1 MSKRVTTVD
10 NSPQKWSYTF
20 IEGKDIDLWLS
31 AEDESKIAGGRKSSK
46 EYKIL
51 FEHSKTISVDIEHVR
66 AVFRDRVL
74 NQATDGIQGETSF
87 FVVTDVF
94 AVDKVR
100 CESSKRVDDHLEA
113 KFNFRKGPGRL
124 PGMGMNARRNRTAEI
139 SQSSDTQIALYMK
152 CVEVK
157 YDPTT
162 EKISEIV
169 RCDPSTFRNSYTV
182 MDSRSHFPRYQYV
195 NNGSLIACKLTIF
208 GGTKTSADVFLR
220 LVDQDE
226 NWSDEIRFKNPWWR
240 RRFTADAGGYSEVVR
255 VQYRDT
261 DGPNNNGQ
269 SPGDLVSK
277 VKVWHDNSG
286 FSPGW
291 FLKKVVVQN
300 LKTGLQQEFP
310 FYRWLS
316 RGRDDNRIAREV
328 AMNGSGDG
336 QVRIYKVRGTTVDKW
351 SAASS
356 SPVVVRLDGNLGQ
369 SERIQVLGELKRGR
383 DTEFTIVTANLGELQ
398 GVHLSL
404 RNKGSPPLAT
414 ERLGTWISKTEQR
427 FHLRH
432 AAVMA

>member
-1 MSKRVTTVD
+1 MGAVESKSEKETAIEIFPELDGWVSCSGVENGNYFPGRAILCKTNMCSTSGQIVLDFQNPTLRFKGGLKQWSDMSKQVTTVD

-94 AVDKVR
+94 SVDKVR

-182 MDSRSHFPRYQYV
+182 MDSRSHFPRYQYTV
-195 NNGSLIACKLTIF
+195 NNGSLIGEPIL
-208 GGTKTSADVFLR
+208 LR
-220 LVDQDE
+220 
-226 NWSDEIRFKNPWWR
+226 
-240 RRFTADAGGYSEVVR
+240 
-255 VQYRDT
+255 
-261 DGPNNNGQ
+261 
-269 SPGDLVSK
+269 
-277 VKVWHDNSG
+277 
-286 FSPGW
+286 
-291 FLKKVVVQN
+291 
-300 LKTGLQQEFP
+300 
-310 FYRWLS
+310 
-316 RGRDDNRIAREV
+316 
-328 AMNGSGDG
+328 
-336 QVRIYKVRGTTVDKW
+336 
-351 SAASS
+351 SS
-356 SPVVVRLDGNLGQ
+356 YFCR
-369 SERIQVLGELKRGR
+369 
-383 DTEFTIVTANLGELQ
+383 
-398 GVHLSL
+398 
-404 RNKGSPPLAT
+404 
-414 ERLGTWISKTEQR
+414 
-427 FHLRH
+427 
-432 AAVMA
+432 